1 MAKFSVS
8 FDDEGNIQS
17 SFGRAWVDHQVPI
30 NVGDDILH
38 PCRSIAMG
46 SIKFSN
52 AFNDAVDALIASDLY
67 EGMNKGAF
75 TSLLKAFEDL
85 CYKATEMFDVF
96 TQMIP
101 NAINFR
107 PSSEFK
113 KIAIDYADTIKK
125 RRDDWAFICNKIKHN
140 NNVLFAIR
148 QRCLQSGETISGFA
162 LYQPVP
168 PSGMFRNK
176 NFHKGERSRPFDI
189 ALRQLVHDIMRCDL
203 AAAETLKKLPQT
215 TSEKDQVRIP
225 TYQIRSKLE
234 LLGERRVL
242 AGDHQK
248 TMFDGFVMDN
258 DGVHFN
264 RSHAE
269 TMTGSIEIR
278 LNFRGDGFTNQYE
291 FA

>member
-1 MAKFSVS
+1 
-8 FDDEGNIQS
+8 
-17 SFGRAWVDHQVPI
+17 
-30 NVGDDILH
+30 
-38 PCRSIAMG
+38 MG